1 MEILFSNNNNQVFYN
16 NILNLLYVYR
26 KNRLITTYTTK
37 NKTIN
42 QITEQAKNLFIA
54 LKKLDI

>member
-1 MEILFSNNNNQVFYN
+1 MEILFSNNNNQIFYN

-37 NKTIN
+37 NKTID
-42 QITEQAKNLFIA
+42 QITEQAKNLFTA

>member
-1 MEILFSNNNNQVFYN
+1 MEILFSNNNNQIFYN

-37 NKTIN
+37 NKTID
-42 QITEQAKNLFIA
+42 QITEQAKNLFVA

>member
-37 NKTIN
+37 NKTMD

>member
-37 NKTIN
+37 NKTID
-42 QITEQAKNLFIA
+42 QITEQA
-54 LKKLDI
+54 

>member
-1 MEILFSNNNNQVFYN
+1 MEILFSNNNNQIFYN

-37 NKTIN
+37 NKTID

>member
-1 MEILFSNNNNQVFYN
+1 MEILFSNNNNQIFYN

-37 NKTIN
+37 NKTID
-42 QITEQAKNLFIA
+42 QITEQAKKLFTA

>member
-37 NKTIN
+37 NKTID